1 MICFAAIDILWG
13 VTCTMLGHP
22 LLVYDPRRR
31 QDPGGSG
38 NLSVVGSAPMFT
50 VLMVGAPGGDSE
62 RVGFGIESCWADR
75 LPEER
80 PVSCKIKVHD
90 IIKPQ

>member
-13 VTCTMLGHP
+13 VTCAVLGHP
-22 LLVYDPRRR
+22 PLVYDPRRR

-38 NLSVVGSAPMFT
+38 NLSVVGSACAGVGSALIAMFT

-75 LPEER
+75 PPEER
-80 PVSCKIKVHD
+80 PVSC
-90 IIKPQ
+90 

>member
-13 VTCTMLGHP
+13 VTCAVLGHP
-22 LLVYDPRRR
+22 LLVYDPRRC

-38 NLSVVGSAPMFT
+38 NLSVVGSACA
-50 VLMVGAPGGDSE
+50 G
-62 RVGFGIESCWADR
+62 VGFGIESCWADR
-75 LPEER
+75 PPEER